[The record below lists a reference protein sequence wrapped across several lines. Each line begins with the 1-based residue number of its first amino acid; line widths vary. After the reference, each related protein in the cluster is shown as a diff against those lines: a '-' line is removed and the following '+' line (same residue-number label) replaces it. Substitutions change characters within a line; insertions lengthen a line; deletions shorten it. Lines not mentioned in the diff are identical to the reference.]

1 MCTYVQYVLNPER
14 VIGLLLGIFFTR
26 VQTRTIFGTSWNVK
40 TLIKSDGGTDWDI
53 RVGFVANVYGTAGQ
67 RVRDVNSASG
77 VINDTLQ

>member
-1 MCTYVQYVLNPER
+1 MHVRTVRPQPREGNR
-14 VIGLLLGIFFTR
+14 VTLGHLLHPRPNKNNL
-26 VQTRTIFGTSWNVK
+26 WNLMECE